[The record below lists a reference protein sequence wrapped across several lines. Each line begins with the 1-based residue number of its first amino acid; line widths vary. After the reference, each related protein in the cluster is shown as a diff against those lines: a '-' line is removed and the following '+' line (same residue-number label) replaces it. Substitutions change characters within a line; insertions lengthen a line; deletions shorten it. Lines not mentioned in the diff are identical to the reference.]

1 MPKPIK
7 KRTHKRSIAE
17 QEVLSFYQRFRDYY
31 EGNRRFVHIVAGIL
45 ILVLIAVSF
54 SIYYNR
60 RLNSEAAALEYEGY
74 KLYQGLYT
82 TKNDAKEKERLN
94 KAYEDFQA
102 ALKKKSSPV
111 RLLYLSY
118 TEYKLGKKNEAL
130 ITLKKL
136 AKKYSSDSEI
146 LPVAYYKIAMIELEK
161 GDKEAALKTLNT
173 LFNLKNSPFFK
184 DVALFERGRILESL
198 GRKDEALRAFKIL
211 VDSFPESPYYSTALA
226 RTKNE
231 EGPSGKKGT
240 DKREN
245 KKAVKK

>member
-7 KRTHKRSIAE
+7 KRTHKKGIAE

-60 RLNSEAAALEYEGY
+60 RLNNEAATLEYEGY

-82 TKNDAKEKERLN
+82 TKDVKEKERLN
-94 KAYEDFQA
+94 MAYEDFQA

-111 RLLYLSY
+111 RLLYKSF
-118 TEYKLGKKNEAL
+118 TEYKLGKKDEAL

-136 AKKYSSDSEI
+136 VKKYSSDSEI

-161 GDKEAALKTLNT
+161 GDKEAALKTLDT

-211 VDSFPESPYYSTALA
+211 VDSFPESPYYNTALA
-226 RTKNE
+226 RTKKD

-240 DKREN
+240 DKKEN

>member
-7 KRTHKRSIAE
+7 KRTHKKGIAE

-60 RLNSEAAALEYEGY
+60 RLNNEAATLEYEGY

-82 TKNDAKEKERLN
+82 TNDAKKKERLN
-94 KAYEDFQA
+94 KAYKNFQA
-102 ALKKKSSPV
+102 ALKMKSSPV
-111 RLLYLSY
+111 RLLYKSY
-118 TEYKLGKKNEAL
+118 TEYKLGKKDEAL

-136 AKKYSSDSEI
+136 VKKYSSDSEI
-146 LPVAYYKIAMIELEK
+146 VPVAYYKIAMIELEK
-161 GDKEAALKTLNT
+161 GDKEAALKTLDT

-184 DVALFERGRILESL
+184 DVALFEKGRILESL

-226 RTKNE
+226 RIKNE

-240 DKREN
+240 DKKEN